1 MSAATFAAFAA
12 SAGPARIEINEVAPR
27 DGLQIE
33 PVVVPTD
40 AKVAFLDALSACG
53 FARIEAT
60 SFTSAKAI
68 PALADAE
75 AVMHRMARAPGVRYT
90 ALVPNLRGMERAL
103 SCRPDELNLVMSASE
118 THNRANLRMTRA
130 QSQAQ
135 LLAMIAAAG
144 QAGVPVNVSLS
155 TVFGCP
161 FEGEV
166 DADAVMALA
175 ASFAAAGAA
184 GITLCDTT
192 GMAYPTQVAALCERF
207 RRELPQAGLT
217 IHLHN
222 TRGMGLAN
230 ALAAWQAGVAR
241 FDAAAGGL
249 GGCPYAPGA
258 SGNVSTEELVHMFAA
273 MGVDTGVDLG
283 RLLEVVAGLPELV
296 RRDTPSQLLSA
307 GPRLRTHQPPAW
319 MAAHFAAQEAAQQAL
334 QQAPQAP
341 HEDSRN
347 GSQDGARR

>member
-1 MSAATFAAFAA
+1 MSAATFAASAA
-12 SAGPARIEINEVAPR
+12 GPRGPARIEINEVAPR

-90 ALVPNLRGMERAL
+90 ALVPNLRGLERAL

-144 QAGVPVNVSLS
+144 EAGVPVNVSLS

-161 FEGEV
+161 FEGEI
-166 DADAVMALA
+166 DADEVMALA
-175 ASFAAAGAA
+175 RVFAGAGAA

-230 ALAAWQAGVAR
+230 ALAAWQTGVTR

-258 SGNVSTEELVHMFAA
+258 SGNVSTEELVHMFAS

-283 RLLEVVAGLPELV
+283 RLLDVVAGLPALV
-296 RRDTPSQLLSA
+296 RRDTSSQLLNA
-307 GPRLRTHQPPAW
+307 GPRLRAYQPPAW
-319 MAAHFAAQEAAQQAL
+319 MAAHFAAQDAVPDVAQEDAQQ
-334 QQAPQAP
+334 
-341 HEDSRN
+341 

>member
-1 MSAATFAAFAA
+1 MSAAAKLSG
-12 SAGPARIEINEVAPR
+12 SARVEINEVAPR

-60 SFTSAKAI
+60 SFTSARAI

-75 AVMHRMARAPGVRYT
+75 ALMHRMQRHPGVRYT
-90 ALVPNLRGMERAL
+90 ALVPNLRGLERAL
-103 SCRPDELNLVMSASE
+103 SCRPDEVNLVMSASE
-118 THNRANLRMTRA
+118 THNRANLRMTRE

-135 LLAMIAAAG
+135 LLAMIEAACG
-144 QAGVPVNVSLS
+144 AGVPVNISLS

-166 DADAVMALA
+166 DSAAVMALA
-175 ASFAAAGAA
+175 TRFAEAGAA

-192 GMAYPTQVAALCERF
+192 GMAYPNQVAALCEAF
-207 RRELPQAGLT
+207 QATLPDTGLT

-230 ALAAWQAGVAR
+230 ALAAWQTGVTR

-258 SGNVSTEELVHMFAA
+258 SGNVSTEDLVHMFDC
-273 MGVDTGVDLG
+273 MGVETGVDLG
-283 RLLEVVAGLPELV
+283 ALLDVVAGMPALV
-296 RRDTPSQLLSA
+296 GRDIHSQLLSA

-319 MAAHFAAQEAAQQAL
+319 MAEHCAGLA
-334 QQAPQAP
+334 
-341 HEDSRN
+341 
-347 GSQDGARR
+347 

>member
-1 MSAATFAAFAA
+1 MSDIRPAGRAA
-12 SAGPARIEINEVAPR
+12 SFPLRGPARIEINEVAPR

-40 AKVAFLDALSACG
+40 AKVAFVDALAACG

-75 AVMHRMARAPGVRYT
+75 AVMHRMQRVPGVRYT
-90 ALVPNLRGMERAL
+90 ALVPNLRGLERAL
-103 SCRPDELNLVMSASE
+103 SCRPDEVNLVMSVSE
-118 THNRANLRMTRA
+118 THNRANLRMTRE
-130 QSQAQ
+130 QSQTQ
-135 LLAMIAAAG
+135 LLAMTGAATA
-144 QAGVPVNVSLS
+144 AGVPVNVSLS

-161 FEGEV
+161 FEGDIEP
-166 DADAVMALA
+166 DAVMALA
-175 ASFAAAGAA
+175 QRFAEAGVA

-192 GMAYPTQVAALCERF
+192 GMAYPNQVRALCETFQQRF
-207 RRELPQAGLT
+207 PKVGLT

-230 ALAAWQAGVAR
+230 ALAAWEAGVSR

-258 SGNVSTEELVHMFAA
+258 SGNVATEELVHMFDA
-273 MGVDTGVDLG
+273 MGVDTGVDLE
-283 RLLEVVAGLPELV
+283 RLLGVVAALPQLV
-296 RRDTPSQLLSA
+296 QRDIGSQLLRA
-307 GPRLRTHQPPAW
+307 GTRLRTHQPPAW
-319 MAAHFAAQEAAQQAL
+319 LAEHFAGQ
-334 QQAPQAP
+334 P
-341 HEDSRN
+341 
-347 GSQDGARR
+347 

>member
-1 MSAATFAAFAA
+1 MSAAAQLR
-12 SAGPARIEINEVAPR
+12 GPARVEINEVAPR

-33 PVVVPTD
+33 PVVVRTD
-40 AKVAFLDALSACG
+40 GKVAFVDALSASG

-60 SFTSAKAI
+60 SFTSARAI

-75 AVMHRMARAPGVRYT
+75 AVMHQIQRFPGVRYT
-90 ALVPNLRGMERAL
+90 VLVPNLRGLERAL
-103 SCRPDELNLVMSASE
+103 SCRPDEVNLVMSASE
-118 THNRANLRMTRA
+118 THNRANLRMTRE

-135 LLAMIAAAG
+135 LLAMIEAASA
-144 QAGVPVNVSLS
+144 AGVPVNVSLS

-166 DADAVMALA
+166 EADAVMALA
-175 ASFAAAGAA
+175 TRFAEAGAA

-207 RRELPQAGLT
+207 QASLPGTGLT

-230 ALAAWQAGVAR
+230 ALAAWETGVTR

-258 SGNVSTEELVHMFAA
+258 SGNVSTEDLVHMFDC
-273 MGVDTGVDLG
+273 MGVQTGVSLG
-283 RLLEVVAGLPELV
+283 ALLDAVAGLPALV
-296 RRDTPSQLLSA
+296 GRDIHSQLLSA

-319 MAAHFAAQEAAQQAL
+319 MAEHFAAQ
-334 QQAPQAP
+334 
-341 HEDSRN
+341 
-347 GSQDGARR
+347 G

>member
-1 MSAATFAAFAA
+1 MTTQRYPL
-12 SAGPARIEINEVAPR
+12 AGPARIEINDVAPR

-33 PVVVPTD
+33 PVVVPTEG
-40 AKVAFLDALSACG
+40 KVAFVNALAHCG

-60 SFTSAKAI
+60 SFTSARAI

-75 AVMHRMARAPGVRYT
+75 AVMHQIERVPGVAYT
-90 ALVPNLRGMERAL
+90 VLVPNLRGLERAL
-103 SCRPDELNLVMSASE
+103 SCHPDEVNLVMSASE
-118 THNRANLRMTRA
+118 THNRANLRMTRE
-130 QSQAQ
+130 QSRAQ
-135 LLAMIAAAG
+135 LLAMIGEAG
-144 QAGVPVNVSLS
+144 KAGVPVNISLS

-166 DADAVMALA
+166 DEADVMALA
-175 ASFAAAGAA
+175 RRFAEAGAA

-192 GMAYPTQVAALCERF
+192 GMAYPNQVAALCEAFQRA
-207 RRELPQAGLT
+207 LPQTGLT

-230 ALAAWQAGVAR
+230 AVAAWQTGVTR

-258 SGNVSTEELVHMFAA
+258 SGNVSTEELVHMFAS
-273 MGVDTGVDLG
+273 MGVDTGVDLDA
-283 RLLEVVAGLPELV
+283 LLAVVGGLPALV
-296 RRDTPSQLLSA
+296 ERDISSQLLRA

-319 MAAHFAAQEAAQQAL
+319 MAEHF
-334 QQAPQAP
+334 
-341 HEDSRN
+341 
-347 GSQDGARR
+347 GGA

>member
-1 MSAATFAAFAA
+1 MSVQ
-12 SAGPARIEINEVAPR
+12 SYSLAGPAKIEINEVAPR

-33 PVVVPTD
+33 PVVVPTEG
-40 AKVAFLDALSACG
+40 KVAFVNALAHCG

-60 SFTSAKAI
+60 SFTSARAI

-75 AVMHRMARAPGVRYT
+75 AVMHQIERVPGVRYT
-90 ALVPNLRGMERAL
+90 VLVPNLRGLERAL
-103 SCRPDELNLVMSASE
+103 SCHPDEVNLVMSSSE
-118 THNRANLRMTRA
+118 THNRANLRMTRE

-135 LLAMIAAAG
+135 LLAMIDEAG
-144 QAGVPVNVSLS
+144 KAGVPVNVSLS

-166 DADAVMALA
+166 SEADVMALA
-175 ASFAAAGAA
+175 KRFADAGAA

-192 GMAYPTQVAALCERF
+192 GMAYPNQVAALCETFQRA
-207 RRELPQAGLT
+207 LPQTGLT

-230 ALAAWQAGVAR
+230 AMAAWQTGVTR

-258 SGNVSTEELVHMFAA
+258 SGNVSTEELVHMFAS
-273 MGVDTGVDLG
+273 MGVDTGVDLKG
-283 RLLEVVAGLPELV
+283 LLDVVGGLPALV
-296 RRDTPSQLLSA
+296 EREISSQLLRA
-307 GPRLRTHQPPAW
+307 GPRLRTHQPPGW
-319 MAAHFAAQEAAQQAL
+319 MAEHFAG
-334 QQAPQAP
+334 
-341 HEDSRN
+341 H
-347 GSQDGARR
+347 